1 MTVYFIRSLTAY
13 KGWFFFLVIIS
24 ALGGLLELVFPL
36 GVRDLLEEGVFL
48 QSWPV
53 LFRKIGFLALVE
65 GAVFLF
71 SLLGSYYG
79 GKLSARVENDLRM
92 TLFRHLTHLSFAFF
106 DYSRTGKLMATLMG
120 DISEAGDLVSRIPG
134 DFAVSLVT
142 AVGTIILLL
151 YLNRPLGLVV
161 IVLMAFKVVHTI
173 VISGK
178 LRNQYGRNRREFG
191 HLSALGEENLSGIR
205 MIRAYSAEHHIIEAF
220 QKVADA
226 YLRAREQTFFL
237 GAYFGSSIS
246 LFTHLIQFAILLMG
260 VFEIRRGAMTIADL
274 VAYFLYVGVF
284 IKPAM
289 KLVFFVEAYQKSM
302 AGFRRF
308 YELIRVEEES
318 GKNLPP
324 LEAPHG
330 TIEFRHVSF
339 HYKGLPDVLHDLSF
353 TIRKGETIA
362 FVGETGS
369 GKTTL
374 LSLLLRFY
382 DPTKGHIYLDGKDV
396 ADYSRDSIRKA
407 IAFVS
412 QDVFLF
418 SGTIAENIAYGNL
431 FAGMEAVQK
440 AAERAHAASFIGRFP
455 QSYDTAVG
463 QRGVRLSGGQ
473 RQRIALARAFLRA
486 SPILILDEATSALD
500 NVTEAQVQ
508 RAMESLQRGRTTL
521 IVAHRLSTIRHAD
534 RIFVMKRGRIAEEGT
549 LENLIEKKGLFWK
562 LWTKEQNQ
570 PQPKRRNRSRQHLG
584 KKG

>member
-1 MTVYFIRSLTAY
+1 MIVYFIRSLTAY

-24 ALGGLLELVFPL
+24 ALGGLLQLVFPL

-418 SGTIAENIAYGNL
+418 PEPLRKILPMGTFLLVWRPFKKRPKGPMPHPLLGAFPKAMTRLWGSGASA
-431 FAGMEAVQK
+431 FPAGSGSALPLP
-440 AAERAHAASFIGRFP
+440 GRFF
-455 QSYDTAVG
+455 
-463 QRGVRLSGGQ
+463 
-473 RQRIALARAFLRA
+473 ARRPSSFL
-486 SPILILDEATSALD
+486 TK
-500 NVTEAQVQ
+500 Q
-508 RAMESLQRGRTTL
+508 RALLTT
-521 IVAHRLSTIRHAD
+521 
-534 RIFVMKRGRIAEEGT
+534 
-549 LENLIEKKGLFWK
+549 
-562 LWTKEQNQ
+562 
-570 PQPKRRNRSRQHLG
+570 
-584 KKG
+584 